1 MIAII
6 PARKG
11 SKRLK
16 DKNFKYLNKKPLIY
30 WTIRAAKRSKLIKDV
45 FISSDSNKLIKY
57 ASKFDVKNL
66 GIRPN
71 NLSKDNSKAID
82 VYLYEYQKILNKY
95 KSNKDFVVLLPTS
108 PLRNHKHIDEA
119 IKVYRDLKVDSL
131 ISCKKLEKD
140 ISNWKFNL
148 TSKKKIIKLSSLNK
162 KKIMNN
168 VKNLNSYIPNGA
180 IYILNYDKIKKTKS
194 YYFKKTYAYVMKDIN
209 SVDIDTEEDF
219 EIAKNYLKKK

>member
-82 VYLYEYQKILNKY
+82 VYLYEYQK
-95 KSNKDFVVLLPTS
+95 S
-108 PLRNHKHIDEA
+108 
-119 IKVYRDLKVDSL
+119 
-131 ISCKKLEKD
+131 
-140 ISNWKFNL
+140 
-148 TSKKKIIKLSSLNK
+148 
-162 KKIMNN
+162 
-168 VKNLNSYIPNGA
+168 
-180 IYILNYDKIKKTKS
+180 
-194 YYFKKTYAYVMKDIN
+194 
-209 SVDIDTEEDF
+209 
-219 EIAKNYLKKK
+219 